1 MKYWKEFNYSELE
14 KEFIYTNKTNYQ
26 WENDQDRKTKLYYSE
41 NICAMDIETTSYKD
55 GNKKIPLM
63 YAWSL
68 GIGNQIIYGREFS
81 ELDLFFQQLQKELD
95 LSTKNRLICYIHNL
109 SFEFQFLQANEF
121 KFIHTF
127 AKNKR
132 KPFTALSEYGIEFR
146 DSYILSGEKLETMAN
161 NLTEHKIKKLIGNL
175 DYSLVR
181 HSGTPLTNKELQY
194 LENDVQI
201 LLYYIKE
208 QISIYGDIN
217 KVPLTNTQ
225 RVKKYIREKCYPTT
239 SRAKGYVGKFDPNND
254 KGITYQ
260 QWKENT
266 NNWNN
271 KRNFSQWIYNLKLTD
286 ETYSLIKRA
295 NRGGYVTTN
304 PMYKNKVIKKVS
316 SYDLNSS
323 YPSVIVSEKYP
334 ISSGIDITKRVQD
347 KNYFYHLLDLKD
359 TGLIFDIT
367 FYDLVLKPNSIPYLT
382 ESKCFD
388 FDRFSSD
395 IDEDKILYS
404 EKISTTITDID
415 FKIIN
420 QVYNYSDMEIGI
432 CYRFRMGYLP
442 KEIITSVLDLYQN
455 KTELKGIKEE
465 EKNYI
470 NSKKMLNSIYGMM
483 AQDPNLSLVTFNG
496 EKWDSDKRENSL
508 EIYNEKKT
516 KKRFTYYAWS
526 SFLTAY
532 ARRNLF
538 NVIVPLGSDFIYCDT
553 DSVKFTNEPKHTKLF
568 KTYETRLKGKIGQV
582 SEFYKIDYSRFLG
595 SKEKSKQKLI
605 GIWEKDGSYKQFKS
619 LGSKQYLVELE
630 NGEMEST
637 VSGIGKEET
646 INHLKEIS
654 NNDKEKMFKNFNFNI
669 YIKKDKTNKLAHT
682 YIDEEWEGVVVDYLG
697 NPKKIKTGGGL
708 FLEQIEFTLN
718 SKIAFEKLMEDFYNG
733 YATIKPKAI

>member
-14 KEFIYTNKTNYQ
+14 KAFIYTDKTNYQ
-26 WENDQDRKTKLYYSE
+26 WENDQNRKTKLYYSE

-55 GNKKIPLM
+55 GNKKIPIM

-109 SFEFQFLQANEF
+109 SFEFQFLQANGF

-161 NLTEHKIKKLIGNL
+161 NLTEHKIKKLIGSL

-194 LENDVQI
+194 LKNDVQI
-201 LLYYIKE
+201 LLYYIEE
-208 QISIYGDIN
+208 QVSIYGDISQI
-217 KVPLTNTQ
+217 PLTNTQ

-239 SRAKGYVGKFDPNND
+239 SRAKVFTEKYDPNND

-260 QWKENT
+260 QWKENSEK
-266 NNWNN
+266 WND
-271 KRNFSQWIYNLKLTD
+271 KRNFSQWIYNLKLGN
-286 ETYSLIKRA
+286 ETYELIKRA
-295 NRGGYVTTN
+295 NRGGYVTTQT
-304 PMYKNKVIKKVS
+304 MYKNKIIKNVV

-323 YPSVIVSEKYP
+323 YPSVMVSEKYP
-334 ISSGIDITKRVQD
+334 ISNGINVTKRVQD
-347 KNYFYHLLDLKD
+347 TDYFFHLLDLKD

-367 FYDLVLKPNSIPYLT
+367 FYGLVLKPNSTPYLT
-382 ESKCFD
+382 ESKCYD
-388 FDRFSSD
+388 YDKSITD
-395 IDEDKILYS
+395 IDEDKVLYS
-404 EKISTTITDID
+404 EKVSTTVTDID

-420 QVYNYSDMEIGI
+420 QVYNYSTLEIGI

-442 KEIITSVLDLYQN
+442 KELITSVLDLYQN
-455 KTELKGIKEE
+455 KTELKGNEEE

-470 NSKKMLNSIYGMM
+470 NSKSMLNSIYGMI
-483 AQDPNLSLVTFNG
+483 AQDPNLSLVTFENG
-496 EKWDSDKRENSL
+496 RWESGKRENSL
-508 EIYNEKKT
+508 EIYNEKKIN
-516 KKRFTYYAWS
+516 KRFTYYAWS
-526 SFLTAY
+526 PFLTAY

-538 NVIVPLGSDFIYCDT
+538 NIIVPLGSDFLYCDT
-553 DSVKFTNEPKHTKLF
+553 GSVKFTNENKHSNLF
-568 KTYETRLKGKIGQV
+568 KIYENDLKGKIEQV
-582 SEFYKIDYSRFLG
+582 SKYHKIDYSRFLG

-637 VSGIGKEET
+637 VSGIGKKET
-646 INHLKEIS
+646 VDYLKEIS
-654 NNDKEKMFKNFNFNI
+654 ENNKEKMFKNFNNSLFI
-669 YIKKDKTNKLAHT
+669 PKDKTNKLVHT
-682 YIDEEWEGVVVDYLG
+682 YINDEWEGEVVDYLG
-697 NPKKIKTGGGL
+697 YSKKIKTGGGL
-708 FLEQIEFTLN
+708 FLEPIEFTLN
-718 SKIAFEKLMEDFYNG
+718 STFIFNQFLEDLRNG
-733 YATIKPKAI
+733 YVYIKKEAI

>member
-109 SFEFQFLQANEF
+109 SFEFQFLQANGF

-201 LLYYIKE
+201 LLYYIEE
-208 QISIYGDIN
+208 QVSIYGDIN

-239 SRAKGYVGKFDPNND
+239 SRAKVFTEKYDPNND

-260 QWKENT
+260 QWKENSEK
-266 NNWNN
+266 WND

-295 NRGGYVTTN
+295 NRGGYVTTQTR
-304 PMYKNKVIKKVS
+304 YKNKIIKNVV

-323 YPSVIVSEKYP
+323 YPSVMVSEKYP
-334 ISSGIDITKRVQD
+334 VSNGINVTKRVQD
-347 KNYFYHLLDLKD
+347 TDYFFHLLDLKD
-359 TGLIFDIT
+359 VGLIFDIT
-367 FYDLVLKPNSIPYLT
+367 FYDLVLKPNSTPYLT

-388 FDRFSSD
+388 YNKDNSD
-395 IDEDKILYS
+395 IDEDKVIYS
-404 EKISTTITDID
+404 EKVSTTITDID

-420 QVYNYSDMEIGI
+420 QVYNYSTLEIGI

-442 KEIITSVLDLYQN
+442 KELITSVLDLYQN
-455 KTELKGIKEE
+455 KTELKDIKEE

-470 NSKKMLNSIYGMM
+470 NSKSMLNSIYGMI

-496 EKWDSDKRENSL
+496 EKWESDKRENSL
-508 EIYNEKKT
+508 EIYNEKKIN
-516 KKRFTYYAWS
+516 KRFTYYAWS
-526 SFLTAY
+526 PFLTAY

-538 NVIVPLGSDFIYCDT
+538 NVIVPLGSDFLYCDT
-553 DSVKFTNEPKHTKLF
+553 DSVKFTNENKHTNLF
-568 KTYETRLKGKIGQV
+568 KIYENDLKGKIEQV
-582 SEFYKIDYSRFLG
+582 SKYHKIDYSRFLG

-637 VSGIGKEET
+637 VSGIGKKET
-646 INHLKEIS
+646 INYLKEIS
-654 NNDKEKMFKNFNFNI
+654 ENNKEKMFKNFNNSLFI
-669 YIKKDKTNKLAHT
+669 PKDKTNKLVHT
-682 YIDEEWEGVVVDYLG
+682 YINDEWEGEVVDYLG
-697 NPKKIKTGGGL
+697 YSNKVKTGGGL

-718 SKIAFEKLMEDFYNG
+718 STFIFNQFLEDLRNG
-733 YATIKPKAI
+733 YVYIKKEAI